1 MREEYTVKLR
11 RPEGVSIARMQE
23 YIRDAVLNWGG
34 QFEPGVDPLFY
45 PWKRKGRNSVHVK
58 KK

>member
-11 RPEGVSIARMQE
+11 RPEGVSIAEMAR
-23 YIRDAVLNWGG
+23 YIRIAMLEYTIVGPESVHVFRNA
-34 QFEPGVDPLFY
+34 
-45 PWKRKGRNSVHVK
+45 WKDRGRNSIHVK